1 MDAIY
6 SAAGILVV
14 AILIIA
20 GIGCIGLGIAAMLE
34 RDGE

>member
-1 MDAIY
+1 MTAVFEM
-6 SAAGILVV
+6 AGILVIMV
-14 AILIIA
+14 LIIA